1 MEDHDEYQYLRMVQ
15 QIVYKGEMEEGRNG
29 KTMVLFGTHMRY
41 MLRNDIIPLMTT
53 KKLAWK
59 TCLRE
64 LLWFISGKTDNKILR
79 EQKVKIWNENGSK
92 EFLSSRN
99 LDYQEDDLGPIY
111 GHQWRYFNAEYNNCN
126 TNYNG
131 KGVDQLNNI
140 IKMLKDPVERFSRRI
155 ILSAWNP
162 CQIDEMALPPCHVLM
177 QFHVNKNLE
186 LSCVLYQRSGDF
198 GLGVPFN
205 IASYSFLTHL
215 IAHHCDLKP
224 KEFIHFIGN
233 THIYEDHIAPLKDQ
247 TLREPYPFPKIKIN
261 NKYEDINEYKFEDF
275 EIIDY
280 KHHDTIKMKM
290 SA

>member
-99 LDYQEDDLGPIY
+99 LDYEEDDLGPIY

-198 GLGVPFN
+198 GLGVP
-205 IASYSFLTHL
+205 L
-215 IAHHCDLKP
+215 ILHH
-224 KEFIHFIGN
+224 IHF
-233 THIYEDHIAPLKDQ
+233 
-247 TLREPYPFPKIKIN
+247 
-261 NKYEDINEYKFEDF
+261 
-275 EIIDY
+275 
-280 KHHDTIKMKM
+280 
-290 SA
+290 